1 MQALPKYRYRLTFS
15 KGHALK
21 YVAHLDLVLSW
32 TRTFRRAGIPLAYSK
47 GFNPNAKIKVASG
60 LPVGTMGSAELMDIY
75 LTEPM
80 PADEILM
87 RVKDTLPAGFGLS
100 AVVQIEG
107 NAPGLQAS
115 LLQADYRVTVE
126 TDLNDT
132 VLATRTDAL
141 LSQKEIIQTRIRRKK
156 EERFDLRPLLH
167 RLKLVERIGDDAIFE
182 MRLSTGQQGNLRPEA
197 VLSALD
203 LSDSWYQIERTKL
216 IFNI

>member
-1 MQALPKYRYRLTFS
+1 MKALPKYRYRLTFS
-15 KGHALK
+15 KDHALK

-32 TRTFRRAGIPLAYSK
+32 TRTFRRAGVPLAYSK
-47 GFNPNAKIKVASG
+47 GFNPSAKIKVASG

-80 PADEILM
+80 PADEILA
-87 RVKDTLPAGFGLS
+87 RVKDTLPAGFKLLS
-100 AVVQIEG
+100 VTQIEG

-126 TDLNDT
+126 TDLDDT
-132 VLATRTDAL
+132 SLVTRINSL

-167 RLKLVERIGDDAIFE
+167 RLTLLEKVNDDAVLE
-182 MRLSTGQQGNLRPEA
+182 MRLSTGQHGNLRPDA
-197 VLSALD
+197 VLAAMGLNEA
-203 LSDSWYQIERTKL
+203 WYQIERTKL